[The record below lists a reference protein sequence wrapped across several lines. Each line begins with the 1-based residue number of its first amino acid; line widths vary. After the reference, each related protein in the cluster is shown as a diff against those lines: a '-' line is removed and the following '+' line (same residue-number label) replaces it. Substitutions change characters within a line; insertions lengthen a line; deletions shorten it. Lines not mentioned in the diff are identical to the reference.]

1 MPTLTTELLDEARRQ
16 VRGQGARVTYPR
28 VRVFAELLQAH
39 EALSHLDLQR
49 RIEHEAHAEPIDR
62 VTLYRVLEW
71 LVEVGLAHRA
81 SGPDRVYRFS
91 AQPAGHAMH
100 GHFRCAVCQR
110 MFCLE
115 EAAGLARVVKA
126 MLPEGFSSDSVELT
140 VSGRCGQCASAVAGT
155 PPLLPPPDVAPGEIE
170 AHAHPHP

>member
-1 MPTLTTELLDEARRQ
+1 
-16 VRGQGARVTYPR
+16 
-28 VRVFAELLQAH
+28 
-39 EALSHLDLQR
+39 
-49 RIEHEAHAEPIDR
+49 
-62 VTLYRVLEW
+62 
-71 LVEVGLAHRA
+71 
-81 SGPDRVYRFS
+81 
-91 AQPAGHAMH
+91 
-100 GHFRCAVCQR
+100 

>member
-1 MPTLTTELLDEARRQ
+1 MPLLSPERLDEARHQ
-16 VRGQGARVTYPR
+16 VRTHGVRVTYPR
-28 VRVFAELLQAH
+28 VRVLAELLDAH

-49 RIEHEAHAEPIDR
+49 RIEQESHAEQIDR

-71 LVEVGLAHRA
+71 LVEAGLAHRV

-100 GHFRCAVCQR
+100 GHFRCAVCAR
-110 MFCLE
+110 TLCLE

-126 MLPEGFSSDSVELT
+126 MLPDGFTSDSVELT
-140 VSGRCGQCASAVAGT
+140 VSGRCGQCASAQAESTMTTGA
-155 PPLLPPPDVAPGEIE
+155 PPHDHPPT
-170 AHAHPHP
+170 